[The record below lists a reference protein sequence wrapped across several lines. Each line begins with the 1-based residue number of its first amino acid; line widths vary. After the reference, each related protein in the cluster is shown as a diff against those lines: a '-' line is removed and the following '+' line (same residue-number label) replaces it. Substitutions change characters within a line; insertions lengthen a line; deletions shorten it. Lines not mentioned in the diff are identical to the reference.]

1 MDEAPPINTRL
12 PLQLH
17 ETPPADKWD
26 SSHYCTNPSPS
37 PLLDQTPY
45 KYSLIPKIGKGP
57 HHTCKLRHTCK
68 LCHMSAYYVT
78 IMCLTWSHGS
88 QLLFRMA
95 LQSRW
100 SDLATEWLQAGK
112 SCEASGAVSWITLEC
127 SLLLREL
134 RSNNT
139 TKPLIIRAFSCS
151 SCAWERGFAIT
162 VLHYFLHR
170 RNGTHSHNL
179 LFFRTYAS
187 TRISFR
193 RQKCACLQIFFW
205 MLAVFRDPC

>member
-1 MDEAPPINTRL
+1 MSLNCGWVNHTFKLAIGWSTVCYHGNPKFLGLQIGVQTLGCLCKTLTKWMKLL
-12 PLQLH
+12 PLTQDFPYNYMRLH
-17 ETPPADKWD
+17 PLISETPPIIA
-26 SSHYCTNPSPS
+26 
-37 PLLDQTPY
+37 QTPPPPHCWTRPPTNIASSQ
-45 KYSLIPKIGKGP
+45 KLGKGP
-57 HHTCKLRHTCK
+57 YHTCK

-78 IMCLTWSHGS
+78 IICLTWSHGS

-151 SCAWERGFAIT
+151 SYAWERGFAVT
-162 VLHYFLHR
+162 VLH
-170 RNGTHSHNL
+170 
-179 LFFRTYAS
+179 
-187 TRISFR
+187 
-193 RQKCACLQIFFW
+193 
-205 MLAVFRDPC
+205 